1 MDKFGILGI
10 SYVYLPPLKRP
21 KNKNEVTFRSIPPRY
36 IRNDSIKPN
45 RISSITL
52 DNQTGRPEN
61 AENLKN
67 MGF

>member
-10 SYVYLPPLKRP
+10 SYVYLPPHKRP
-21 KNKNEVTFRSIPPRY
+21 KNKNEVNFWIML
-36 IRNDSIKPN
+36 NDSIKPN